1 MDKFQSDGWVQIPKA
16 GSLPHHAVFISR
28 LYPHHPQGAGPS
40 LTAMWQL
47 GYKIMKKYIGYVH
60 WSMNLKNVVQLM

>member
-47 GYKIMKKYIGYVH
+47 GYKIMKKYGG
-60 WSMNLKNVVQLM
+60 SPFLNR